1 MEPTIILVAAAA
13 VLIVILVYVRARRK
27 TPPAQAALPP
37 ELAKPYSNP
46 SGFEDG
52 LADALEKEY
61 RWGQVDRMDDPTWY
75 RKGVEAFEFL
85 KAVEAARNLGG
96 QLNAAENAQ
105 PSADVDDETQP
116 AAPFGIEMPPNEPDD
131 APDVPST

>member
-1 MEPTIILVAAAA
+1 VEPTIILVAAAA
-13 VLIVILVYVRARRK
+13 VLIVILVYMRARRK

-61 RWGQVDRMDDPTWY
+61 RWGQVDRVDDPTWY
-75 RKGVEAFEFL
+75 RKGVEAFEFR
-85 KAVEAARNLGG
+85 KAIEAALELGS
-96 QLNAAENAQ
+96 QAAAENAQ
-105 PSADVDDETQP
+105 PQTEVSDETQP
-116 AAPFGIEMPPNEPDD
+116 ATPFGVEMPSDEPDD
-131 APDVPST
+131 APDAPST